1 MVRATAFLWACC
13 VFMVTTNVAQGI
25 GVNWGS
31 QSSHNLPPSI
41 VVQLL
46 KDNGIYKVK
55 LFDADDWTVKA
66 FAGTGIE
73 VVLGIPNTELQ
84 RLSDNYNEA
93 KRWVKENVTRHLYNG
108 GVNIKFVA
116 VGNEPF
122 LKSYNGSY
130 VKTTL
135 PAIKNIQKA
144 LAEAGHGDNIKACTP
159 LNADVYESNS
169 AVPSDGNFRSD
180 IMDIMVDLVR
190 WLDSNNS
197 PLLVN
202 IYPFLSLYKD
212 KSFPLD
218 FAFLDGKAK
227 PIQDKGLT
235 YDNMFDANLD
245 TLIWSLKKAGVP
257 NLKIIVGETGWP
269 TDGDTNANPKLAKR
283 FYDGFLQKIAS
294 GKGTPLRPGSMEV
307 YLFGLLDEDM
317 KSIAPGFFERHWG
330 IFRFDGH
337 PKFAIDFTGKITDRM
352 PVAAKGVQYLPS
364 LYCVYNRDVKNM
376 SLAQGNVDYAC
387 LRADCSALVDGSS
400 CDKLD
405 EIGKISYAFN
415 MYYQT
420 YDQSV
425 EACIFNGLG
434 TTILAD
440 PSTDTCFF
448 PIQIQSDGTRISI
461 VSGVSVAASVLV
473 FLALL

>member
-13 VFMVTTNVAQGI
+13 VLMVTTNVAQGI

-73 VVLGIPNTELQ
+73 VVLGIPNTEIQ

-108 GVNIKFVA
+108 GVNIKLLPRLA
-116 VGNEPF
+116 TE
-122 LKSYNGSY
+122 
-130 VKTTL
+130 TTSR
-135 PAIKNIQKA
+135 PAPPSMLTSTN
-144 LAEAGHGDNIKACTP
+144 L
-159 LNADVYESNS
+159 NS

-197 PLLVN
+197 PFLVN

-218 FAFLDGKAK
+218 FAFLDGKAN

-352 PVAAKGVQYLPS
+352 PMAAKGVQYLPS
-364 LYCVYNRDVKNM
+364 LYCVYNKDVKNM